1 MRGFRVLI
9 DFLNFAFFLGL
20 VIFIILYIVV
30 GDRIDIFTKIAKML
44 IPVSYFMAMFL
55 LALRSDEEKFE
66 KFRKEDKLDEI
77 VKYLDRVDSVKDIVV
92 IIILSVVIVFLGMI
106 EGINSID
113 IVQALTC
120 LVILNLWHVIIFR
133 KKEDLAGLQYMTNFD
148 VMKDRVVIF
157 LLPLIVLAIP
167 FSSSGGV
174 ETVDIIQAIVSLA
187 IMYGWRKLML
197 KKDE

>member
-106 EGINSID
+106 EGVNPID

-167 FSSSGGV
+167 FSSGEVG
-174 ETVDIIQAIVSLA
+174 TVDIVQAIVSLA

>member
-77 VKYLDRVDSVKDIVV
+77 VKYLDRVDSIKDIVV

-113 IVQALTC
+113 VVQALTC

-174 ETVDIIQAIVSLA
+174 ETVDIVQAIVSLA

>member
-77 VKYLDRVDSVKDIVV
+77 VKYLGRVDSVKDIVV

-148 VMKDRVVIF
+148 VMKDRVIIF

-167 FSSSGGV
+167 FSSGEVG
-174 ETVDIIQAIVSLA
+174 TVDIVQAIVALA
-187 IMYGWRKLML
+187 IMYAWRKLML

>member
-30 GDRIDIFTKIAKML
+30 GDRIDIFAKIAKML

-92 IIILSVVIVFLGMI
+92 IIILSVVIIFLGMI

-113 IVQALTC
+113 IVQALTS

-174 ETVDIIQAIVSLA
+174 ETVDIVQAIVSLA